1 MASPEPSTGW
11 AWFDPPAPT
20 GPIADDL
27 CRRAAACFAG
37 STGQSLLHHLRQSF
51 LDRRLPPTAT
61 DAELRHL
68 EGQRSVVGH
77 LLQLIERGRAE
88 AATLPPP
95 LSCSKDPS

>member
-1 MASPEPSTGW
+1 MPSSDPSAGW
-11 AWFDPPAPT
+11 AWFDSPAAAA
-20 GPIADDL
+20 PIADDL
-27 CRRAAACFAG
+27 CRKAAACFGG
-37 STGQSLLHHLRQSF
+37 SPGQGLLHHLRQAF

-77 LLQLIERGRAE
+77 LLQLIDRGRSE